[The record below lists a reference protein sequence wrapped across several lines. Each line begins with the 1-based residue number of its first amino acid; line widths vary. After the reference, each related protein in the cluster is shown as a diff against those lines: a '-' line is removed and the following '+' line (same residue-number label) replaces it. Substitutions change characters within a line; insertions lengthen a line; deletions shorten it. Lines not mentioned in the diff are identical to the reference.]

1 MNFIE
6 QALPGVYIIEPKVF
20 NDPRGYFM
28 ESWKKAEFESVIGP
42 VEFIQDNES
51 KSTFGVLRGLH
62 AQSGDAAQAKLVRV
76 IQGAVLDVVVDAR
89 RNSPTF
95 GQYVA
100 VELSAENK
108 RQLFVPRGLYHGFL
122 VLSHEAIFSYKV
134 DNVYNQPAEVALNYA
149 DPSVAI
155 EWPVEVGELVL
166 SPKDAVA
173 PLLDQAYL
181 FD

>member
-6 QALPGVYIIEPKVF
+6 QEIPGVFVIEPRVF

-28 ESWKKAEFESVIGP
+28 ESWKKAEFEKNIGP

-51 KSTFGVLRGLH
+51 KSTFGVFRGFH

-95 GQYVA
+95 GKYVA

-134 DNVYNQPAEVALNYA
+134 DNPYNQPSEVSLNYA
-149 DPSVAI
+149 DPTIGI
-155 EWPVEVGELVL
+155 EWPVDATELVL
-166 SPKDAVA
+166 SPKDSVA
-173 PLLDQAYL
+173 PLLDSAYI
-181 FD
+181 FE

>member
-6 QALPGVYIIEPKVF
+6 QEIPGVFIIEPKV
-20 NDPRGYFM
+20 NIDPRGYFM
-28 ESWKKAEFESVIGP
+28 EAWKKAEFEQNIGP

-51 KSTFGVLRGLH
+51 KSPFGVLRGLH
-62 AQSGDAAQAKLVRV
+62 AQSGEASQAKLVRV

-95 GQYVA
+95 GKYVA

-108 RQLFVPRGLYHGFL
+108 RQLFVPRCFYHGFL
-122 VLSHEAIFSYKV
+122 VLSNEAIFSYKV
-134 DNVYNQPAEVALNYA
+134 DNPYNQPSEVALNYA
-149 DPSVAI
+149 DPTVGI
-155 EWPVEVGELVL
+155 EWPVDLKELIL
-166 SPKDAVA
+166 SSKDSVA
-173 PLLDQAYL
+173 PMLDQAYS

>member
-6 QALPGVYIIEPKVF
+6 QEIPGVFIIEPKV
-20 NDPRGYFM
+20 NTDPRGYFM
-28 ESWKKAEFESVIGP
+28 EAWKKADFEQNIGP

-62 AQSGDAAQAKLVRV
+62 AQGGDAAQAKLVRV
-76 IQGAVLDVVVDAR
+76 IQGSVLDVVVDAR
-89 RNSPTF
+89 KNSPTF

-108 RQLFVPRGLYHGFL
+108 RQLFVPRGFYHGFL

-134 DNVYNQPAEVALNYA
+134 DNPYNHPSEVSLNYA
-149 DPSVAI
+149 DPTVGI
-155 EWPVEVGELVL
+155 EWPVDLQELVL
-166 SPKDAVA
+166 SPKDIAA
-173 PLLDQAYL
+173 PFLDQAYR
-181 FD
+181 FE

>member
-6 QALPGVYIIEPKVF
+6 QDIPGVFIIEPKV
-20 NDPRGYFM
+20 NIDPRGYFM
-28 ESWKKAEFESVIGP
+28 EAWKKGEFQEHIGP

-76 IQGAVLDVVVDAR
+76 IQGAVLDVVVDVR
-89 RNSPTF
+89 RHSPSF
-95 GQYVA
+95 GKYVA

-108 RQLFVPRGLYHGFL
+108 RQLYVPRGLYHGFL

-134 DNVYNQPAEVALNYA
+134 DNPYNQPSEVSLNFA
-149 DPSVAI
+149 DPTVGI
-155 EWPVEVGELVL
+155 EWPVDLKELVL
-166 SPKDAVA
+166 SPKDITA
-173 PLLDQAYL
+173 PFLDQAYT
-181 FD
+181 FE

>member
-6 QALPGVYIIEPKVF
+6 QEIPGVFIIEPKV
-20 NDPRGYFM
+20 NTDPRGYFM
-28 ESWKKAEFESVIGP
+28 ESWKKAEFEKNIGL

-62 AQSGDAAQAKLVRV
+62 AQSGEAAQAKLVRV
-76 IQGAVLDVVVDAR
+76 IQGAVLDIVVDAR

-95 GQYVA
+95 GKYVA

-108 RQLFVPRGLYHGFL
+108 RQMFVPRGMYHGFL

-134 DNVYNQPAEVALNYA
+134 DNSYNQPSEVSLNYA
-149 DPSVAI
+149 DPSLGI
-155 EWPVEVGELVL
+155 EWPVDLQELIL
-166 SPKDAVA
+166 SPKDIAA
-173 PLLDQAYL
+173 PLLDQAYT

>member
-6 QALPGVYIIEPKVF
+6 QEIPGVFIIEPKV
-20 NDPRGYFM
+20 NVDSRGYFM
-28 ESWKKAEFESVIGP
+28 EAWKKAEFEAAIGP

-62 AQSGDAAQAKLVRV
+62 AQAGDAAQAKLVRV

-89 RNSPTF
+89 CDSPTF
-95 GQYVA
+95 GKYVA

-122 VLSHEAIFSYKV
+122 VLSHEAVFSYKV
-134 DNVYNQPAEVALNYA
+134 DNPYNQPSEVALNYA
-149 DPSVAI
+149 DPTVGI
-155 EWPVEVGELVL
+155 EWPVEAGELVL
-166 SPKDAVA
+166 SPKDLVA
-173 PLLDQAYL
+173 PFLDTAYR
-181 FD
+181 F

>member
-6 QALPGVYIIEPKVF
+6 QKIPGVFIIEPKV
-20 NDPRGYFM
+20 NYDPRGYFM
-28 ESWKKAEFESVIGP
+28 EAWKKAEFEKNIGP

-62 AQSGDAAQAKLVRV
+62 AQSGSASQSKLVRV
-76 IQGAVLDVVVDAR
+76 IQGSVLDVVVDGR
-89 RNSPTF
+89 KDSPTF
-95 GQYVA
+95 GKSVA

-108 RQLFVPRGLYHGFL
+108 LQLYVPRGFYHGFL

-134 DNVYNQPAEVALNYA
+134 DNPYNQSSEVALNYA
-149 DPSVAI
+149 DPTIGI
-155 EWPVEVGELVL
+155 EWPIELQELIL
-166 SPKDAVA
+166 SPKDIAA
-173 PLLDQAYL
+173 PLLENAYK